1 MGTSIR
7 TLEIDL
13 AISAVLTQKVNIVYI
28 FLLSYTLELW
38 ITKFSR
44 SQ

>member
-13 AISAVLTQKVNIVYI
+13 AISADLTPKVNIVYT
-28 FLLSYTLELW
+28 FLLSYALEL
-38 ITKFSR
+38 
-44 SQ
+44 